1 MFKDIKVGDQVIV
14 NGGLNEVTH
23 VTKTRF
29 KCGFRE
35 FLKENGK
42 RYGASNIWTAH
53 SAQKAEGQA
62 LELAQKDLDL
72 SKARSSVAFA
82 QELIIRVNSRVCP
95 SIAVAFTT
103 VKAVPAMI
111 VVPAGVTTVPLMDG

>member
-82 QELIIRVNSRVCP
+82 QELIIRVNSRQSTP
-95 SIAVAFTT
+95 EQAAKLAALSAEFL
-103 VKAVPAMI
+103 KI
-111 VVPAGVTTVPLMDG
+111 VQEALQ